1 MPNLLVE
8 GQSMQSIVAVESLCI
23 RNEDNNSGRM
33 VIASVESLA
42 ADVPRA
48 DGIKVK
54 SAGQNGNK
62 TGHDSQT
69 GRRRNTPAQ
78 SHAFSGPAAKGN
90 RVWLA
95 EVIELSDSDDEV
107 CVTKVEAPKVAK
119 PSHSIPKLSNTDSN
133 LSLQSPV
140 IRTNSCRPVPTAV
153 RGASRPVASTPATTA
168 ALNDSIQIQPKVR
181 PPIPPN
187 TSCGVRP
194 GLMPRS
200 GAGMEIVYR
209 NFFSPSEIR
218 ASHSRASVASASYS
232 GRRGRPP
239 LARAASLLH
248 SIITQSTQTMTKNAN
263 VQNGRAL
270 HVLNGGHVQ
279 TERPGSNP
287 RTISAPVVLADG
299 KVRQTRPCIIQ
310 SPAQVERTAPR
321 PRVALPDSS
330 VPRYPTTP
338 TSLRSGRYT
347 PYMDSPANVIHV
359 PNSTSRPIENPAC
372 VSATIQQKPYAVL
385 SSTMDASTRG
395 KPPRITVQSPRKASG
410 ISNRSG
416 TLITHRRVTKKEV
429 KNLHLDQIDALVMR
443 YGSVVLKEITLDEI
457 VAKGMGEWK
466 IPKNIKIT
474 PRRFPPRQFKAPV
487 ALADQIVEISSDD
500 DDDDDDNDAK
510 WSPVRIKREKAD
522 SDGSMCP
529 GSIKPEVSE
538 TAAPKERLMAG
549 LGLVSKPEANRLRT
563 VRPLKKDIVAV
574 LKDRR
579 TIKRYITCPL
589 VSIVKADCIYKYVLA
604 KRIMRPQAFRCTR
617 QEPNRTTKQKKR
629 RSKSTFLTKL
639 RKKAKPDVRVES
651 AVKNEL
657 ISANSV
663 VSDGGSDTE
672 IDADF
677 NQTSPLPQL
686 RSSESLS
693 KADIHAM
700 SNINNRAELQKV
712 IANSEAACI
721 WTSFSTAQAQN
732 NTWCPIVILRKI
744 NIDHMNTI
752 EKCNALVRPTN
763 SQEKRSFQGA
773 RPMERRCCHC
783 RFSCLNM
790 TSLREHFWDSHGIK
804 LSD

>member
-200 GAGMEIVYR
+200 G
-209 NFFSPSEIR
+209 
-218 ASHSRASVASASYS
+218 
-232 GRRGRPP
+232 
-239 LARAASLLH
+239 
-248 SIITQSTQTMTKNAN
+248 
-263 VQNGRAL
+263 
-270 HVLNGGHVQ
+270 
-279 TERPGSNP
+279 
-287 RTISAPVVLADG
+287 ADG